1 MTTTPP
7 PAHGTP
13 EAPLLTTRG
22 HAEFDVEPELA
33 SIGVTVTARG
43 RDRRTTLDDLTRRN
57 TDALD
62 LIKSY
67 GQAVTR
73 VSTGTLTLTPELS
86 EHGRGERVRAYL
98 GHVHLSAE
106 LTDFTALGELTT
118 RLADL
123 ELTRV
128 EGPWWS
134 LRLASPVHTKARQRA
149 VADAL
154 QRAREYA
161 ESLGTTIAALIEL
174 ADTGSEAGAP
184 GRAPY
189 GRSARTAFPGGPAA
203 PAGPAAPLDLEPPR
217 LRVSAQV
224 SAQFTMRPPRL

>member
-1 MTTTPP
+1 MTTAPT

-13 EAPLLTTRG
+13 DAPLLTTRG
-22 HAEFDVEPELA
+22 HAELDAEPELA
-33 SIGVTVTARG
+33 RISVTVTARG

-57 TDALD
+57 TTALD

-67 GQAVTR
+67 DQAVTH

-118 RLADL
+118 RLADQ

-128 EGPWWS
+128 DGPWWS
-134 LRLASPVHTKARQRA
+134 LRPGSPIHTQARQRA

-174 ADTGSEAGAP
+174 TDTGTEP
-184 GRAPY
+184 GRPAHAAY
-189 GRSARTAFPGGPAA
+189 GRAARRA
-203 PAGPAAPLDLEPPR
+203 P
-217 LRVSAQV
+217 
-224 SAQFTMRPPRL
+224 